1 MLRISVKCL
10 KVKYRVLQHGEKLIA
25 DSSHIQRY
33 LKETYGFDLD
43 KYLTTEQKVIAEA
56 FRRMTEE
63 HLYWIG
69 VIIKANLVAYI
80 ECFDRAVFRE

>member
-1 MLRISVKCL
+1 
-10 KVKYRVLQHGEKLIA
+10 
-25 DSSHIQRY
+25 
-33 LKETYGFDLD
+33 
-43 KYLTTEQKVIAEA
+43 
-56 FRRMTEE
+56 MTEE